1 MPVKWEALARKFGN
15 RDFFIFFRRFF
26 LYTVFEKTNWM
37 EITMISCKITELKT
51 FMGRLLATDCF
62 DGFLLEEAALVTYNT
77 FTIDGRL
84 KKEFYAAK
92 EWEDVSVRPYE
103 FSCWSDVR
111 SICFSL
117 IKGKK
122 TPVSLKF
129 VLQLKPEEMNALLSE
144 NGLSP
149 SEKTIKAFI
158 VTIRYG
164 NGGMTCTTGVSLLE
178 FSLDKIAERL
188 WDKAFLQ
195 FLEEKGIS
203 YVL

>member
-1 MPVKWEALARKFGN
+1 
-15 RDFFIFFRRFF
+15 
-26 LYTVFEKTNWM
+26 
-37 EITMISCKITELKT
+37 MISCKITELKN

-62 DGFLLEEAALVTYNT
+62 DHFLLEEAAITTYNT

-84 KKEFYAAK
+84 KKEFYTSE
-92 EWEDVSVRPYE
+92 EWDDASVRPYE

-122 TPVSLKF
+122 TPASLKF
-129 VLQLKPEEMNALLSE
+129 VLQLKPEKMKELLSE
-144 NGLSP
+144 DSLSL
-149 SEKTIKAFI
+149 SEQTVKAFI

-164 NGGMTCTTGVSLLE
+164 VGSMTCTTGVSLSG
-178 FSLDKIAERL
+178 FSLDKTAEKL

-195 FLEEKGIS
+195 FLETNGIS